1 MNLCVAI
8 LRGRRLST
16 SVTALI
22 ILIIGSSSCYGLTLS
37 DAVTKTL
44 AHNPELRPFALQRDS
59 LSAQTRN
66 AEQKPALNI
75 NVAVDSFGKSQK
87 NAGLDHSEATL
98 SLSSVIERKGQRQAR
113 VNLAKAHFNR
123 LEIRQRLTTLAVLTA
138 LSNSYISALASQQS
152 LLLSAQR
159 VKQIKAMH
167 NTVKQRVQRGA
178 SPDTELLRSKAQLE
192 TANAQHEAL
201 KQTLKRNKLSLSLFW
216 GSTNPSFAKLDGDL
230 FTLPQADKFS
240 TAYERL
246 EHASALQDYAST
258 VHIEK
263 KKLQLAKSK
272 QASPIAWELGIKR
285 DQSTDDTV
293 LLAGASWELG
303 SRQRQQHTLT
313 QLRAE
318 HGIALSRHDSA
329 KLTLYQQLFNAYSL
343 RDTHLNTAS
352 RLQDT
357 IIPLRQRTLALAR
370 DAYEQGR
377 DNYQDWHIAQ
387 EELRQSRQQLIDSAA
402 AAHHQ
407 QSLIDQLTDTLPQ
420 PNEVT
425 PQ

>member
-22 ILIIGSSSCYGLTLS
+22 ILIVGSSSCYGLTLG
-37 DAVTKTL
+37 DAVAKTL

-66 AEQKPALNI
+66 AEQTPALNV
-75 NVAVDSFGKSQK
+75 NLVVENFGKSQK
-87 NAGLDHSEATL
+87 NVGLDHSETTL

-113 VNLAKAHFNR
+113 VNLAKAHLNR

-138 LSNSYISALASQQS
+138 LSNSYISTLASQQS

-167 NTVKQRVQRGA
+167 QTVEQRVQRGA

-192 TANAQHEAL
+192 TASAQHEAL
-201 KQTLKRNKLSLSLFW
+201 KQTFNRNKLSLSLFW
-216 GSTNPSFAKLDGDL
+216 GSTTPSFAKLDGDL

-240 TAYERL
+240 TASERL
-246 EHASALQDYAST
+246 EDASALQDYAST
-258 VHIEK
+258 VHIEE
-263 KKLQLAKSK
+263 KKLLLAKSK
-272 QASPIAWELGIKR
+272 QASPIAWELGVKR

-293 LLAGASWELG
+293 FLAGASWELG
-303 SRQRQQHTLT
+303 SRQRQQHTIT

-318 HGIALSRHDSA
+318 HGIALSRKDSA

-357 IIPLRQRTLALAR
+357 IIPLRQRTLTLAR

-402 AAHHQ
+402 AAHYQ

>member
-192 TANAQHEAL
+192 TASAQHEAL

-240 TAYERL
+240 TASKRL